1 MKVKYGADEL
11 RIQNA
16 DETIGDILRSP
27 RMINGLGLPENYKVV
42 SRTTG
47 EEVDLGDYPVEGETY
62 VVEVREQKKNAKTQS
77 ASSKPAA
84 PKGKPVKAAPAKP
97 APTKKK

>member
-47 EEVDLGDYPVEGETY
+47 EEVNLDEYPVEGETY

-77 ASSKPAA
+77 ASTKKPTVKATPVKPA
-84 PKGKPVKAAPAKP
+84 AKP